1 MSGFLYFACILT
13 GVLSGGALGF
23 TAGSLLTNVRELRLA
38 AGVVGAVLL
47 TWYLLRLGRRL
58 QKLLNEK

>member
-1 MSGFLYFACILT
+1 MTGFLYLACILT

-23 TAGSLLTNVRELRLA
+23 ALGSVVTNVRELRLA
-38 AGVVGAVLL
+38 CGVVGAVLL
-47 TWYLLRLGRRL
+47 TWWLLRLGRRL